1 VLFDAADEQG
11 IPVYQTN
18 VVMGIGKGYVL
29 SNKSAV
35 AEDDWPRLE
44 LCFRHTDKE
53 NIEISR
59 SQMKGFLGDTGY
71 QHNVDNRPFIV
82 MSETAFGT
90 VENDQKQKLSRFGR
104 INHSDLSTIERIG
117 GGSAKCM
124 IAENYL
130 NNRLAS
136 L

>member
-1 VLFDAADEQG
+1 
-11 IPVYQTN
+11 
-18 VVMGIGKGYVL
+18 
-29 SNKSAV
+29 
-35 AEDDWPRLE
+35 
-44 LCFRHTDKE
+44 
-53 NIEISR
+53 
-59 SQMKGFLGDTGY
+59 MKGFLGNTGY
-71 QHNVDNRPFIV
+71 LHNVDNRPFIV

-104 INHSDLSTIERIG
+104 IIHSDLSTIERIG